1 MLSSFRYFHEAAQLG
16 SIRRASEILNV
27 SPSSISRQILI
38 LERMFGTSLL
48 DRSVKGV
55 KLTHAGRLVNDFV
68 RTMLLDY
75 ETLRNEIDDLR
86 GAGRAVI
93 RIAVIESMATGAV
106 LSTLQAFRARFPNV
120 TYRLLVLTASAVVDA
135 VKGGACDIGITLGP
149 LAEPELRTLCDLDEP
164 LLLALP
170 PGHALASRTSIG
182 LAELIDEPVA
192 AHESEHSLRRL
203 LDQAC
208 RASGFVFSPV
218 LSSSSLQTLRE
229 FVRQG
234 LGGAI
239 MTRRGAGDAALKG
252 ELILVPIDE
261 ALLDAGRLVMM
272 TRRDRRP
279 SRVLRLFTDELA
291 KSLLDESQ
299 RAKLSGSGKKRPT
312 GTA

>member
-16 SIRRASEILNV
+16 SIRRASEALNV

-55 KLTHAGRLVNDFV
+55 GLTHAGRLVNDFV

-93 RIAVIESMATGAV
+93 RIAVIESMATGPV
-106 LSTLQAFRARFPNV
+106 LSTLGTFRDRFPQV
-120 TYRLLVLTASAVVDA
+120 TYRLLVLTASGVAEA
-135 VKGGACDIGITLGP
+135 VKGGACDLGITLGP
-149 LAEPELRTLCDLDEP
+149 LAEPELRILCDLDEP

-170 PGHALASRTSIG
+170 PAHAFAARTSIG
-182 LAELIDEPVA
+182 LADLVNEPVA

-208 RASGFVFSPV
+208 RARGFVFSPI

-229 FVRQG
+229 FARQG
-234 LGGAI
+234 LGGAV
-239 MTRRGAGDAALKG
+239 MTRRGAGEAAAKG
-252 ELILVPIDE
+252 ELVLVPIDE
-261 ALLDAGRLVMM
+261 PLLDAGRLTMIA
-272 TRRDRRP
+272 RRDRRP
-279 SRVLRLFTDELA
+279 SRILRLFSDELTRT
-291 KSLLDESQ
+291 LLDGEP
-299 RAKLSGSGKKRPT
+299 AKAHPDDRRRE
-312 GTA
+312 A